1 MTKTS
6 KAGIPGWLWLM
17 IIAGVLTQTTANLVR
32 PVTSY
37 KLILLGWGETQI
49 GLATAS
55 YALLPLLLALPFG
68 RLLSRLASP
77 RNFVALGIIILAVG
91 AAYLAITDH
100 LVQLMVASAL
110 LGIGHLMFTIGGQSM
125 VARRSRATQ
134 MDANFGWF
142 TAAFSVGQMLGPL
155 LSGLVL
161 GNTSLT
167 QTAPDGNALASN
179 VNLALWVGAIASIIA
194 VPVLYTLRTT
204 SSVNTQTQDIV
215 TVESQTNAKPSAL
228 NILKTPGIV
237 SHMLAALALLAI
249 LDILVAFMPLVGETL
264 GVSPLVIGALLA
276 IRGATS
282 VISRVFIRPLSTRY
296 PRNILLLVSLLVSAI
311 AIAIVPAVI
320 QWGMTGI
327 VVAFIFMSVGGFTLG
342 LGQPLT
348 MTMITQAVPRAWRSP
363 ALALRLMGNR
373 IGQVVLPIA
382 ASAVAGPTG
391 PAGGIW
397 FACAILGISG
407 VERLVS
413 KRTGPNPPVSS
424 PTR

>member
-1 MTKTS
+1 MTKTP

-77 RNFVALGIIILAVG
+77 RNFVALGITILAVG

-125 VARRSRATQ
+125 VARRSRAMQ

-167 QTAPDGNALASN
+167 QTALDGSDLAGN

-194 VPVLYTLRTT
+194 VPVLYTLGTT
-204 SSVNTQTQDIV
+204 PSVNTQTQDIV
-215 TVESQTNAKPSAL
+215 AVEPQTNAKPSAL
-228 NILKTPGIV
+228 NILKTPGIA

-249 LDILVAFMPLVGETL
+249 LDILVAFMPLVGETV

-276 IRGATS
+276 VRGATS
-282 VISRVFIRPLSTRY
+282 VISRIFIRPLSTRY

-320 QWGMTGI
+320 EWGMTGI
-327 VVAFIFMSVGGFTLG
+327 IAAFIFMSVGGFTLG

-348 MTMITQAVPRAWRSP
+348 MTMITQAVPRTWRSP

-382 ASAVAGPTG
+382 ASAVAGPIG

-397 FACAILGISG
+397 FACAILGVSG
-407 VERLVS
+407 IERLVS

-424 PTR
+424 PTS